1 MRQWYEEALEDRS
14 VEQQWMMM
22 HRLLFKKQKSPA
34 VEDLWLENRGVS
46 QPSVLED
53 SGGSQPSALIVV
65 SREHIAM
72 QVKSVIECREN
83 WLQAQGLAMNT
94 RMNNPQI
101 QDFLAHCKN
110 EYHSRPDQ
118 VLRQEK
124 DREQQK
130 KAAAGKKQ
138 RWARNLQRLAG
149 STQMW
154 QILSFTGQWDPQF
167 IENLPPVNA
176 DEPTEEQKQNTKA
189 AAEARAKYRLAL
201 SLVRLRQ
208 RLADEQTG
216 EGIGNKGEGKKKR
229 QLGKEQKGI
238 VELLENGTLLREAN
252 RLTKISG
259 NGRLRRDDNTFIQ
272 TGGSTGGYVRTI
284 IYDWT
289 PPDTSEFEEASG
301 STGVNDF
308 EPDWT
313 S

>member
-1 MRQWYEEALEDRS
+1 
-14 VEQQWMMM
+14 
-22 HRLLFKKQKSPA
+22 
-34 VEDLWLENRGVS
+34 
-46 QPSVLED
+46 
-53 SGGSQPSALIVV
+53 
-65 SREHIAM
+65 
-72 QVKSVIECREN
+72 
-83 WLQAQGLAMNT
+83 
-94 RMNNPQI
+94 
-101 QDFLAHCKN
+101 
-110 EYHSRPDQ
+110 
-118 VLRQEK
+118 
-124 DREQQK
+124 
-130 KAAAGKKQ
+130 
-138 RWARNLQRLAG
+138 
-149 STQMW
+149 MW

-216 EGIGNKGEGKKKR
+216 EGIGNKGEANKKR
-229 QLGKEQKGI
+229 HLGKEQKGI

-259 NGRLRRDDNTFIQ
+259 NGRLRRDDKTFIQ
-272 TGGSTGGYVRTI
+272 TGGSTRRYVRTI

-289 PPDTSEFEEASG
+289 PPDTLESEEASG
-301 STGVNDF
+301 STGVNNF